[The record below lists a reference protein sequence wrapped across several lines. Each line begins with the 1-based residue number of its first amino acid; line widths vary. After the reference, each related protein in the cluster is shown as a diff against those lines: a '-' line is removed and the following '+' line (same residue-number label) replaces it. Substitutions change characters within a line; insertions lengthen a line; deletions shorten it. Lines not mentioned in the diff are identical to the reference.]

1 MLLNSHFPITSEL
14 FEVLS
19 HVSIA
24 VLWYWFWVL
33 CWGTLN
39 WGWGC
44 VSGINNECICCL
56 AFASVDLNSLSPL
69 SSRVG
74 RDLLVTFPVWVSLV
88 LGFVRLFRCR
98 YLHANAAVGAWIG
111 QGCACI
117 GQGCASPEAPP
128 LMLVNNSQST
138 LKCAAGLMCSCH
150 VISVCHFKT
159 ILWFEE
165 VFWLKPLSRLVC
177 RPK

>member
-19 HVSIA
+19 CLSIA

-33 CWGTLN
+33 WWGSLN
-39 WGWGC
+39 RCWGC
-44 VSGINNECICCL
+44 VSGINNKCICCL
-56 AFASVDLNSLSPL
+56 AFASVDLKSLSPL

-74 RDLLVTFPVWVSLV
+74 RDLLVTFSTWVSLV
-88 LGFVRLFRCR
+88 LGFVRLFQCWC
-98 YLHANAAVGAWIG
+98 LHANAAVGAWIST
-111 QGCACI
+111 CF
-117 GQGCASPEAPP
+117 GQGCASPEATP

-138 LKCAAGLMCSCH
+138 LKCTADLMSSCH

-159 ILWFEE
+159 ILWCEE